1 VTVEYKYVIRFAV
14 SQKTVGAV
22 YAANATEAIER
33 AVAQYAVKS
42 ADITVQRTSFQNPAT
57 VTQS

>member
-1 VTVEYKYVIRFAV
+1 MIVEYKYVIRSAA

-33 AVAQYAVKS
+33 AVVQYAVKA
-42 ADITVQRTSFQNPAT
+42 ADISVERTQYQNPTA
-57 VTQS
+57 VVQS